1 MMMKSLMA
9 CACAAIP
16 MCLAAA
22 DAPDLAPQKAV
33 GMTFT
38 FSPATEEQITSRAT
52 AEGDIPHP
60 AHASNYKPDPIT
72 IPEKCGPPNFCSYTK
87 TGPNTARISCS
98 GPESVMI
105 WLTFETPHSGTC
117 TLTKSMPGASRSYGG
132 IRFTVE

>member
-1 MMMKSLMA
+1 MMMKSLM
-9 CACAAIP
+9 ACAAIP

-60 AHASNYKPDPIT
+60 PHASNYKPDPIT
-72 IPEKCGPPNFCSYTK
+72 IPEKCAPPNFCSYTK
-87 TGPNTARISCS
+87 TGPNKQVA
-98 GPESVMI
+98 
-105 WLTFETPHSGTC
+105 TPN
-117 TLTKSMPGASRSYGG
+117 KRSWV
-132 IRFTVE
+132 RNRN

>member
-1 MMMKSLMA
+1 
-9 CACAAIP
+9 

-132 IRFTVE
+132 IRFTVK